1 MVGLAQKLGKSCRL
15 YATSFR
21 ADFAAAR
28 LARRRPRCAGPA
40 GMLLAEMAWAGVK
53 VAAELSV
60 TIAVGSGW

>member
-1 MVGLAQKLGKSCRL
+1 MQRHFVQISRR
-15 YATSFR
+15 R
-21 ADFAAAR
+21 ACPKV
-28 LARRRPRCAGPA
+28 RPRCAGPA